1 MVDIFVAFCYTKN
14 GRIAD
19 MGLLPVF
26 LRVDLCGS
34 VWNSV
39 VNSAFGVQ

>member
-19 MGLLPVF
+19 MGLLPVSMRF
-26 LRVDLCGS
+26 S
-34 VWNSV
+34 VQWM
-39 VNSAFGVQ
+39 AEKEY

>member
-26 LRVDLCGS
+26 MQWMS
-34 VWNSV
+34 EKEY
-39 VNSAFGVQ
+39 